1 MKNSRARITQVSY
14 FYYPWT
20 YGFIEIRFFIK
31 TKKNYTDLEILLM
44 SKFSVGRY
52 KEALTKNQVMR
63 TKIAVTRLNTKNRKG
78 KAMEAGWN

>member
-1 MKNSRARITQVSY
+1 MPELLKFHTFITRG
-14 FYYPWT
+14 P

-31 TKKNYTDLEILLM
+31 TKNYTDLEILLM

>member
-1 MKNSRARITQVSY
+1 MKNSRARVTQVSY

-20 YGFIEIRFFIK
+20 LRFHRNQILHK
-31 TKKNYTDLEILLM
+31 DKKNYTDLEILLM

-63 TKIAVTRLNTKNRKG
+63 TKIAVARLNTKNRKG